1 MKKIILITVFVVFFQ
16 SSVFAL
22 SCPTS
27 SNERRKEYNYN
38 GVHLVCDYQ
47 NGFLQS
53 RFQQNAGETESVDYY
68 SNGMPREYNLRT
80 TNMGGGFYASNKKY
94 NSSGMMV
101 NDYLISG
108 NSGYECTYAGRGRM
122 KCVSFENGVGYE
134 SSVEYVSQ
142 YEWN

>member
-108 NSGYECTYAGRGRM
+108 NYGYECTNAGRGRM